1 MAKRNLSA
9 VFGAAAAVLAAAAAL
24 IACGGG
30 GSASGDA
37 SGAAATSFA
46 SGPISGFG
54 SVIVNGVRFDDSKAR
69 ISDDDG
75 QAHDRTELRLGM
87 VVEVKAGALASDDKG
102 SHAQADDIAFHSEL
116 VGPVDAVDAAAKTL
130 TVIGQPVDVSAA
142 TVFDDRL
149 PAGLAS
155 LHVGD
160 VVEVY
165 GTLDAASG
173 HYTATRIEPKAGAA
187 RFMLRGVVAGLDTA
201 ARTFAIGGQTISY
214 ATLDASQVPASL
226 ANGLPVRVRVRTAQV
241 AGAWVAEQIRDRTRH
256 MEDRDEAELKGR
268 IDAFTSSAQFSVDGI
283 PVDASAATFPDGT
296 AAIVLGARVEVK
308 GRAANG
314 VVIAT
319 RVTVEDEQ
327 HAEHGE
333 FELHGAV
340 GALDTAARTFTLRGL
355 TVDYGGA
362 GVEFKDGSAATLANG
377 VQVEVKGGLSADGT
391 RVVATRVEFEH

>member
-24 IACGGG
+24 VACGGG

-75 QAHDRTELRLGM
+75 QAHDRSELRLGM
-87 VVEVKAGALASDDKG
+87 VVEVKAGALASDDRG

-116 VGPVDAVDAAAKTL
+116 VGPIDAIDAAAKTL
-130 TVIGQPVDVSAA
+130 TVIGQPVDVAA
-142 TVFDDRL
+142 STVFDDRL
-149 PAGLAS
+149 AGGLAS
-155 LHVGD
+155 LHAGD

-165 GTLDAASG
+165 GTFDAASG
-173 HYTATRIEPKAGAA
+173 RYTATRIEPKPGAT
-187 RFMLRGVVAGLDTA
+187 RYVLRGIVAGLDAT
-201 ARTFAIGGQTISY
+201 ARTFTIGGQTISY
-214 ATLDASQVPASL
+214 AGLAAAQVPANI
-226 ANGLPVRVRVRTAQV
+226 ADGLLVRVRVGTAQV
-241 AGAWVAEQIRDRTRH
+241 AGAWVAEQIRDRTRR
-256 MEDRDEAELKGR
+256 MDDRDEAELKGR
-268 IDAFTSSAQFSVDGI
+268 IDAYTSSTQFSVDGI

-296 AAIVLGARVEVK
+296 AAIVLGARVEVH

-314 VVIAT
+314 VVVAT
-319 RVTVEDEQ
+319 RVTVEDEDR
-327 HAEHGE
+327 ADRGD

-362 GVEFKDGSAATLANG
+362 GVEFKDGTAAALANG